1 MRLVH
6 KRRRR
11 GCGSRSPEGERAPA
25 LALSQSN
32 RFVKKPSHSRSGRL
46 QELKLFALLAQH
58 FRVEVAVGLD
68 PILVDF
74 DREGANKS

>member
-1 MRLVH
+1 
-6 KRRRR
+6 
-11 GCGSRSPEGERAPA
+11 
-25 LALSQSN
+25 
-32 RFVKKPSHSRSGRL
+32 VKKPSHSRSGRL

-58 FRVEVAVGLD
+58 FHVEVAVGLD